1 MDRPP
6 PTATRPVDSAQE
18 RNVDEEAITAAK
30 TITSLLT
37 PMLEV
42 EVTKGPGGGERGAE
56 REATAAGGG
65 VDDVEDDLLTFGVAT
80 PATSR
85 VTPRAVSEDAEAAN
99 ASMGGAGWKVGP
111 EDFTPLCVIGQGAF
125 GRVLQVRSK
134 LDDGV
139 YAMKVISKRML
150 RKKNHLSYMRAERD
164 IMTKVD
170 FPFVVG
176 LKFSFQTDEKLFL
189 VMDYLSG
196 GELFFHL
203 RKQGLI
209 LEDTARFYVA
219 EMILALEHLHSKGI
233 IHRDLKPENV
243 LLGRDGHLCLTD
255 FGLAKELSAG
265 RDTANGGG
273 GGEDGED
280 GGRARTVCG
289 TNEYMCPEM
298 ILKKG
303 YGKAADWWSLGALM
317 YEMMAGNPPFR
328 AKTVKELNRKI
339 LHEKLMLPP
348 FLSSEAHAVLKGLL
362 ERNVQKRLG
371 ATRAT
376 MFEVGGVAA
385 LKAQK
390 FFRKIDWQLLFRK
403 QVPAPVVPELAHDCD
418 TSNFD
423 EEFTKMDLSLSL
435 VEIEG
440 AGATHSDTFCGFS
453 FIESSI
459 PIPAHEPA
467 YRSAGNRAAARLQ
480 ANEALNLF
488 DGITGPPG
496 STPGKKK
503 KKKKPAAAT
512 TAAVAA
518 TTAAVAALAAVKEVD
533 NHHAPTSATPSVAS
547 GSPSSSSCATTT
559 IAESGEEADEAA
571 TEVTA
576 ATVVVDNKPRRV
588 WGQAKPSMPVAA
600 KLVDDDD
607 VDKTFPPLGG
617 PNKEAVAAPAVRPSP
632 PLPPRPQQQQQQGE
646 PMKVAASPAVVGE
659 EKEKSFSW
667 STVVATKGPAVAPAL
682 SSPSSKPPPSPLSVV
697 APQGSTAPASR
708 TTAPVSPDGS
718 GAGEEEEDDGFVVVS
733 KRGAGGKKQQQSPVK
748 KAPPPA
754 NKLSASAK
762 AFVPGGW
769 GR

>member
-1 MDRPP
+1 M
-6 PTATRPVDSAQE
+6 DSAQE
-18 RNVDEEAITAAK
+18 RNVAEEATTVAK

-42 EVTKGPGGGERGAE
+42 EVAKGPGGGEHGAE

-65 VDDVEDDLLTFGVAT
+65 VDDDEDDLLTLGVAT

-85 VTPRAVSEDAEAAN
+85 VTVHTVSEDAEAAN

-265 RDTANGGG
+265 GDTANGGA
-273 GGEDGED
+273 GGEDGEN

-467 YRSAGNRAAARLQ
+467 YRSAGNRAAARLE

-488 DGITGPPG
+488 DGITEPPG

-518 TTAAVAALAAVKEVD
+518 FAAVEEVD
-533 NHHAPTSATPSVAS
+533 NHNAPTSATPSVAS

-576 ATVVVDNKPRRV
+576 ATVVVDKPKRV
-588 WGQAKPSMPVAA
+588 WGQAKPSMPAA
-600 KLVDDDD
+600 ANLVDDDD
-607 VDKTFPPLGG
+607 KAFPPLGG
-617 PNKEAVAAPAVRPSP
+617 PRKEAVAAPAVRPSP
-632 PLPPRPQQQQQQGE
+632 PLPQQQQQQQRGE
-646 PMKVAASPAVVGE
+646 PMKIAASPAVVEE
-659 EKEKSFSW
+659 EKKKPFSW
-667 STVVATKGPAVAPAL
+667 STVVATKSPAVAPAL
-682 SSPSSKPPPSPLSVV
+682 SLLSSKPPPSPLSVV

-708 TTAPVSPDGS
+708 TPAPVSPDGS
-718 GAGEEEEDDGFVVVS
+718 GAGEEEDDDGFVVVS
-733 KRGAGGKKQQQSPVK
+733 KRGANGKKQQQQQQSPVK